1 MMRKEPGEV
10 QVVSFK
16 LDNEEYGIQINQVKE
31 IINLSEITP
40 LPDVNSTIE
49 GVINL
54 RGEIIPIINL
64 KKRLG
69 SINVGYSP
77 EARIIVI
84 EVDKQLL
91 GLKVDEA
98 VEVLHLDIKDIQNLP
113 DSFLQ
118 LENQNL
124 LAGIGKLDE
133 RLIVLL
139 DLTRV
144 LSNEDVQRIQKQTE
158 EIHA

>member
-1 MMRKEPGEV
+1 MRKESDEV

-16 LDNEEYGIQINQVKE
+16 LENEEYGIPINQVKE
-31 IINLSEITP
+31 IINLAEVTP

-69 SINVGYSP
+69 LANTDYPP

-84 EVDKQLL
+84 EIDKQLL

-113 DSFLQ
+113 ESFLQ
-118 LENQNL
+118 VENQHL
-124 LAGIGKLDE
+124 LAGVGKLEE

-139 DLTRV
+139 DLRRV
-144 LSNEDVQRIQKQTE
+144 LSCEDVETLQKQTE
-158 EIHA
+158 EIHV